1 MNSMLQSISYVNNIQ
16 HLYLPFRFKNESG
29 RESRICM
36 KKSYSS
42 KNNEHIRKIALIE
55 NKTMLINEGHS
66 YLVKQKSSRKIKV
79 IGNVVASS
87 REAAVIQRITRKL
100 YFLIFSN
107 SIANLQIP

>member
-1 MNSMLQSISYVNNIQ
+1 MNSMLQSTSYVNNIQ

-55 NKTMLINEGHS
+55 NKTML